1 MMLSCSFCLSMRCGR
16 LLTQS
21 RLIVAWIWLA
31 TIGSSYPISRASEE
45 PSEKSSLV
53 TSEPLL
59 PVTKSDSLDKGIPK
73 PEKVNSVS
81 ASEEAISTTAPAMVM
96 PATPLERWLHLE
108 KAFVRRIVS
117 LSDSQETLLASV
129 TAEKANARKAPS
141 GMRAPIDISRDK
153 AKLKD
158 DIRQL
163 LSDGSPR
170 TLDYRMAVRNLESAI
185 AKVLTE
191 EQLDTYQT
199 EKTAREQFAR
209 DAGALGVTL
218 LIDSK
223 LKLSLNQIEILR
235 NDLATWGGITT
246 IPIEAYEA
254 SDSFLPGLKDSLV
267 LKHLTPTQFNMY
279 VGFRHVA
286 IESESSTQN
295 PLFDPVLITK

>member
-1 MMLSCSFCLSMRCGR
+1 MLSCHFFLSICCGR
-16 LLTQS
+16 SMDRS
-21 RLIVAWIWLA
+21 RLIAAWIWLT
-31 TIGSSYPISRASEE
+31 TIGSSYSVYSASEE
-45 PSEKSSLV
+45 PSVKPAPV

-59 PVTKSDSLDKGIPK
+59 PISKSDGLAKEIPT
-73 PEKVNSVS
+73 PEKVNSVF
-81 ASEEAISTTAPAMVM
+81 ANEEATEITTPAPVM

-108 KAFVRRIVS
+108 KAFVRRVVP
-117 LSDSQETLLASV
+117 LTDSQETLLSSMTV
-129 TAEKANARKAPS
+129 EKANSRKPPG

-191 EQLDTYQT
+191 EQLVTYQK

-209 DAGALGVTL
+209 DAGALGVTF

-223 LKLSLNQIEILR
+223 LKLSLGQIEILR

-246 IPIEAYEA
+246 IPIEAYES
-254 SDSFLPGLKDSLV
+254 SDSFLPRLNDTLV
-267 LKHLTPTQFNMY
+267 LKHLTPTQFNIY
-279 VGFRHVA
+279 VGYRRV
-286 IESESSTQN
+286 ELVSESSIEN
-295 PLFDPVLITK
+295 PLFDPIVIAK